1 MQFDCCKESDNCRVE
16 AATMKKEMTKY
27 LAGLPGV
34 LALAAASWFAIS
46 PAVAQT
52 NGGDAAEKARLTAAG
67 ETQVT
72 GIHVRAGGPGAAD
85 RLVIEFVGEQPELAM
100 ETVDGRLVISLK
112 GVSLPG
118 SVSRSIDGEA
128 SAQVVGSVRAAGQG
142 RSVELTVVPKVKDWT
157 YVASQGRK
165 NITIDLTAAQSVE
178 TAVAPAVVP
187 AAPAIA
193 PVVSAVAEPEVEGA
207 PVLASKTPKLKPCIE
222 CHEQFFTLVRSKH
235 FVKGDSRTPK
245 GSEAEC
251 TGCHGDTSEH
261 NKKPRAKGLVPVVF
275 GAKAPVGLQNEAC
288 LNCHQSG
295 PRINWQ
301 GSKHE
306 RTQTACASCHKA
318 HSTKDPV
325 VVAETQAGVC
335 FECHKDRRAE
345 MFRTSVHARKTGF
358 FMCSSC
364 HQPHGSPTRALL
376 AKSTVNDTCFTC
388 HADKRGPFLWEHR
401 SAQDDCMNCHNPHG
415 TNTPPMLKARLP
427 FLCQQCH
434 MNTNHAQT
442 MFSGTQANPTN
453 GSAFFVLGRSCTN
466 CHMKIHGSNHPSGA
480 RLQR

>member
-1 MQFDCCKESDNCRVE
+1 
-16 AATMKKEMTKY
+16 MKKEMTKY
-27 LAGLPGV
+27 LAGFSSV
-34 LALAAASWFAIS
+34 LLLAAASWLAIS
-46 PAVAQT
+46 PAFAQT
-52 NGGDAAEKARLTAAG
+52 NGGAAARATTGEPRVTA
-67 ETQVT
+67 
-72 GIHVRAGGPGAAD
+72 IHVKAGATAGAAD
-85 RLVIEFVGEQPELAM
+85 RLIIEFVGEEPELAM
-100 ETVDGRLVISLK
+100 QTVDGRLLVSLK
-112 GVSLPG
+112 GVSLPD
-118 SVSRSIDGEA
+118 SVSRSMDGDA
-128 SAQVVGSVRAAGQG
+128 SAQVVRSIRAGGQG
-142 RSVELTVVPKVKDWT
+142 RSVELTVVPKVKAWT
-157 YVASQGRK
+157 YAASQGRRS
-165 NITIDLTAAQSVE
+165 ITIDLSAAAVQPAE
-178 TAVAPAVVP
+178 PAVAPVLAAVVVPP
-187 AAPAIA
+187 AEPATAPAE
-193 PVVSAVAEPEVEGA
+193 PAEESK
-207 PVLASKTPKLKPCIE
+207 PVLASKTPRLKPCIE
-222 CHEQFFTLVRSKH
+222 CHEQFFTLVKSKH

-251 TGCHGDTSEH
+251 TGCHGDTSAH
-261 NKKPRAKGLVPVVF
+261 NRTPRAKGLVPVVF
-275 GAKAPVGLQNEAC
+275 GAKAPVGPQNDAC

-306 RTQTACASCHKA
+306 RTQTACANCHKA

-358 FMCSSC
+358 FTCSSC

-376 AKSTVNDTCFTC
+376 AKSTVNDTCFNC

-401 SAQDDCMNCHNPHG
+401 SAQDDCMNCHSPHG
-415 TNTPPMLKARLP
+415 TNTPPMLKARMP

-442 MFSGTQANPTN
+442 MFSGTQANPTSTS
-453 GSAFFVLGRSCTN
+453 GYFMLGRSCTN